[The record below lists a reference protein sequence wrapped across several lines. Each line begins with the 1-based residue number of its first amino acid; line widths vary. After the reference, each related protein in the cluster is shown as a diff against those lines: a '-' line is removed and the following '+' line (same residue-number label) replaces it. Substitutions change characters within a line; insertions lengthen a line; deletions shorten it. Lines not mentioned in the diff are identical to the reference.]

1 MQETSQKERVKK
13 FGEVFTPEWMVRKMC
28 DELEENSPGAFDI
41 DSTFLEPTC
50 GDGVFVEEIL
60 RRIENNLDPRMA
72 RIENKK
78 VIENCR
84 KDSTQS
90 LFFLWDKAG
99 V

>member
-1 MQETSQKERVKK
+1 MSERRPKEERDA
-13 FGEVFTPEWMVRKMC
+13 C
-28 DELEENSPGAFDI
+28 
-41 DSTFLEPTC
+41 
-50 GDGVFVEEIL
+50 VEELL

-84 KDSTQS
+84 KDSAQS
-90 LFFLWDKAG
+90 LFFLRDKAG